1 MSVSWLSTTTMIRF
15 KLLYFALFAGLGILS
30 PYYPLFFQSQ
40 SVTKSGIGVLSM
52 LPNLFSFFLAPVIGF
67 IGDKYNS
74 NDYILMA
81 SLIVST
87 LATTSM
93 LYMHSFSQQ
102 LPAVAISAMFR
113 SPVTPQIDS
122 LTMNLLDDK
131 RDYGSI
137 RLWGAV
143 SFGLFSLVGGISTML
158 DTDQGSTTSSA
169 PYKTQDSFVYIFY
182 INGFANIIAGFI
194 LLWIY
199 ASESRSKASID
210 CGVPSKARL
219 SVIAVSSGPSIQ
231 RDSQYELVVDT
242 ESEEVVMDN
251 TVSSDSLQG
260 GPSIS
265 SSLYEVVR
273 TNPSVLLFGM
283 VVFLSGFSSGVIES
297 YLFLFIRELGGNG
310 LVMGIGRFLTCAA
323 EVPVFEVA
331 GQLHQRYGTW
341 VMLTVTQAA
350 FVVRFVYYVTLTKPW
365 FVLPC
370 EVLNGLTFALTW
382 SVSCTYANEIA
393 PANCQSIMQSI
404 LQGLHYG
411 IGRYDLRDRFIHCL
425 TTYYT

>member
-1 MSVSWLSTTTMIRF
+1 MFTTMMRF

-40 SVTKSGIGVLSM
+40 SVSKGGIGVLSM
-52 LPNLFSFFLAPVIGF
+52 LPNLCSFFLAPIVGF
-67 IGDKYNS
+67 LGDKYNS
-74 NDYILMA
+74 NDCILMA

-87 LATTSM
+87 LATISM

-102 LPAVAISAMFR
+102 LPAVTISAMFR
-113 SPVTPQIDS
+113 SPVMPQIDS
-122 LTMNLLDDK
+122 LTMNLLDVK
-131 RDYGSI
+131 SDYGSI

-158 DTDQGSTTSSA
+158 DTDQGTDSA

-182 INGFANIIAGFI
+182 INGFANIVAGFI

-199 ASESRSKASID
+199 TSESRSKASVG
-210 CGVPSKARL
+210 CVVPSKPRL
-219 SVIAVSSGPSIQ
+219 SVASSGPSVH
-231 RDSQYELVVDT
+231 RDSHYELVET
-242 ESEEVVMDN
+242 ESEEAVMDN
-251 TVSSDSLQG
+251 TVSSHPVQG
-260 GPSIS
+260 EPSIS

-297 YLFLFIRELGGNG
+297 YLFLFIRELGGSG

-323 EVPVFEVA
+323 EVPVFEVS

-393 PANCQSIMQSI
+393 PANCQSIVQSI
-404 LQGLHYG
+404 LQGLHFG
-411 IGRYDLRDRFIHCL
+411 IGRV
-425 TTYYT
+425 

>member
-1 MSVSWLSTTTMIRF
+1 MPVSSVFTTIIRF

-40 SVTKSGIGVLSM
+40 SVSKGGIGVLSM
-52 LPNLFSFFLAPVIGF
+52 LPNLCSFFLAPVVGF

-74 NDYILMA
+74 NDCIIMA

-87 LATTSM
+87 IATTSM

-113 SPVTPQIDS
+113 SPVIPQIDS

-131 RDYGSI
+131 RDYGSV

-143 SFGLFSLVGGISTML
+143 GFGLFSLVGGISTML
-158 DTDQGSTTSSA
+158 DTDQGTGSS
-169 PYKTQDSFVYIFY
+169 PYKTQDSFIYIFY

-199 ASESRSKASID
+199 TSESQSKASVN

-219 SVIAVSSGPSIQ
+219 SVASSGPSIQ
-231 RDSQYELVVDT
+231 CDSQYELVHT
-242 ESEEVVMDN
+242 ESEEAVMDN
-251 TVSSDSLQG
+251 NTPVSSHPPVQG
-260 GPSIS
+260 RPSIS
-265 SSLYEVVR
+265 SSMYEVVR

-297 YLFLFIRELGGNG
+297 YLFLFIRELGGSG
-310 LVMGIGRFLTCAA
+310 LVMGIGRFLTCVA

-393 PANCQSIMQSI
+393 PANCQSIVQSI

-411 IGRYDLRDRFIHCL
+411 IGMTC
-425 TTYYT
+425 